1 MLRLAR
7 FGVPLGVAM
16 ALVIGVQGN
25 AFAFNTTQ
33 VAIVNFAF
41 SPASVTIRAGDHVN
55 WSNNSGVTHTST
67 ADGIDTCCP
76 TGSALWKS
84 PNLSGSGGSF
94 DQVFLAA
101 GTYTYHCSIHN
112 SMKGT
117 VTVKGS
123 AKPKTG
129 GATTSFKITWA
140 TGVPSGYTFNVQIS
154 RPTGGGFTP
163 FLTGTTMLS
172 TMFTPD
178 AGTGTYQFRAR
189 LQNGTG
195 GASGYSKP
203 KSITVS

>member
-25 AFAFNTTQ
+25 AFAFNTTH

-41 SPASVTIRAGDHVN
+41 SPASVT
-55 WSNNSGVTHTST
+55 
-67 ADGIDTCCP
+67 
-76 TGSALWKS
+76 
-84 PNLSGSGGSF
+84 
-94 DQVFLAA
+94 
-101 GTYTYHCSIHN
+101 
-112 SMKGT
+112 
-117 VTVKGS
+117 
-123 AKPKTG
+123 
-129 GATTSFKITWA
+129 ITWA

-178 AGTGTYQFRAR
+178 AGTGTYMFRAQIQQTANPS
-189 LQNGTG
+189 LK
-195 GASGYSKP
+195 SGFSP
-203 KSITVS
+203 KITITVS